1 MRQRSR
7 WTTERTRYNMTTGQ
21 RMISYFTVALFA
33 LMASSL
39 AAAAAGRRGRGL
51 IALCRYCYNRQ
62 QQQQSTSKNLRR
74 AATSNKLLRMAA
86 EEAKV
91 ARGNSELARNGLIKE
106 NNYTSMMN
114 NLYPVIQLMMSL
126 IN

>member
-1 MRQRSR
+1 
-7 WTTERTRYNMTTGQ
+7 
-21 RMISYFTVALFA
+21 MISYFTVALFA

-51 IALCRYCYNRQ
+51 IALCRYCYNR
-62 QQQQSTSKNLRR
+62 QQQSTSKNLRR